1 MAINMKLLMLLFFL
15 ANITLF
21 LCNKT
26 NAGIRKE
33 ISLNGKWDI
42 AESLSGNKM
51 PDNYSHK
58 IIVPGFVDLASP
70 SFDSTGVKC
79 YKRNYYWYRRFFKIN
94 DPLLQVAFL
103 KINKAVYGTDVYLNG
118 NKVGSNLFCFTPTL
132 LDIKKYLKPS
142 GERNELLIRVGAYYD
157 AVPDSIPV
165 GMDFEKIHYLSG
177 IYDDVEIILSGIP
190 FIDNIQIAPD
200 VNNKLIRVEAEIRS
214 DKKSDNFELHY
225 SVVER
230 NSSKEVV
237 SGKTKPESIDA
248 INENVIDFTIPVKNC
263 HLWSPEDP
271 FLYHLIIS
279 TGGDNKKITFGM
291 RSFTFDGANNHAVL
305 NGKPYSMLGTNIC
318 FFRFSEDSS
327 RGNLPWNEKWVR
339 KLFGK
344 FKEMNWNCIRYC
356 IGFPPEKWYQI
367 ADETGF
373 LIQNEYP
380 VWYGPDGNSKIKA
393 DVLTEEYTRWMRE
406 QWNHPCVVIWDA
418 QNETV
423 TNESGKAIDAVRHL
437 DMSNRPWDNGWG
449 VPQSDN
455 DCIESHPYLFMQ
467 YKATSTRP
475 TDRGYLNDLFNIER
489 EPDFNDANQ
498 YSPSPKGRYKNAVVI
513 NEYDWLWLN
522 RNGSVTFNSDS
533 VYIKLFGG
541 NISVEKRRII
551 HAENIAILTE
561 YWRCHRKAAALMH
574 FCELGYSR
582 PYEPK
587 GFTSDDWIDVK
598 NLIFEP
604 NFEKYVKHEFLPVCI
619 MIDKWDKIY
628 SAGEA
633 IQVPVYC
640 INDLNSV
647 WEGTLKLTLKD
658 KNKKIIVLKRKIS
671 IPGFGKTIVDFNV
684 NIPKI
689 TGNYQLIA
697 ETLFKNDIV
706 KSIRNFSIK

>member
-1 MAINMKLLMLLFFL
+1 
-15 ANITLF
+15 
-21 LCNKT
+21 
-26 NAGIRKE
+26 
-33 ISLNGKWDI
+33 
-42 AESLSGNKM
+42 
-51 PDNYSHK
+51 
-58 IIVPGFVDLASP
+58 
-70 SFDSTGVKC
+70 
-79 YKRNYYWYRRFFKIN
+79 
-94 DPLLQVAFL
+94 
-103 KINKAVYGTDVYLNG
+103 
-118 NKVGSNLFCFTPTL
+118 
-132 LDIKKYLKPS
+132 
-142 GERNELLIRVGAYYD
+142 
-157 AVPDSIPV
+157 
-165 GMDFEKIHYLSG
+165 
-177 IYDDVEIILSGIP
+177 
-190 FIDNIQIAPD
+190 
-200 VNNKLIRVEAEIRS
+200 
-214 DKKSDNFELHY
+214 
-225 SVVER
+225 
-230 NSSKEVV
+230 
-237 SGKTKPESIDA
+237 
-248 INENVIDFTIPVKNC
+248 
-263 HLWSPEDP
+263 
-271 FLYHLIIS
+271 
-279 TGGDNKKITFGM
+279 M

-522 RNGSVTFNSDS
+522 RNGNVTFNSDS
-533 VYIKLFGG
+533 VYIKLFGE
-541 NISVEKRRII
+541 NISVEKLRII

-658 KNKKIIVLKRKIS
+658 KNKKIIVLKRKIN